1 MLTYELQRNVSRAL
15 EIFCLIVRDINMPGA
30 HRGQDDRQEPP
41 QETSS
46 RPPLHGL
53 KFLVLS

>member
-15 EIFCLIVRDINMPGA
+15 EIFCLIVRDNNMPGA
-30 HRGQDDRQEPP
+30 HRGMMTDKNHLKKLHHGLH
-41 QETSS
+41 SS
-46 RPPLHGL
+46 L

>member
-15 EIFCLIVRDINMPGA
+15 EIFCLIVRDNNMPGA
-30 HRGQDDRQEPP
+30 QGDDDRQEPP

-46 RPPLHGL
+46 WPLSL
-53 KFLVLS
+53 L